1 MAGLVRKLGH
11 AQESDWLLL
20 LESQPLLLRRE
31 SEMNT
36 ASSELCLIGC

>member
-20 LESQPLLLRRE
+20 LESQPLLRRE